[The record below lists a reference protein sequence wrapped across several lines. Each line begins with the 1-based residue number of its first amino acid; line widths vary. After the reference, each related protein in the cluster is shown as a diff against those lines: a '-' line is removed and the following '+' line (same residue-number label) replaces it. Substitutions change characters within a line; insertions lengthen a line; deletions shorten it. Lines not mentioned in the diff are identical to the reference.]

1 MEIRERLV
9 GAVTVLDLV
18 GKLALNEGL
27 RDALLKDTI
36 AGVMLQGRRLFILSL
51 ADVTQVDTSGLAMLV
66 AAQITVVK
74 RGGQIKLL
82 NPTKRFRELLA
93 ITKLNKFF
101 EVFDTEREAI
111 ESFAQPPG
119 ITRLAAPPGPRSTP

>member
-1 MEIRERLV
+1 MEIGQRAV
-9 GAVTVLDLV
+9 GAITVLDLS
-18 GKLALNEGL
+18 GKLTLNEGL

-36 AGVMLQGRRLFILSL
+36 AGAMLQGRRQFMVSL
-51 ADVTQVDTSGLAMLV
+51 AHVSQVDTSGLAMLV

-74 RGGQIKLL
+74 RGGHIKLL

-101 EVFDTEREAI
+101 EVFDTEQQAI
-111 ESFAQPPG
+111 ESFAKQSES
-119 ITRLAAPPGPRSTP
+119 A